1 MSVYAGDEVVSEHIH
16 EQSFDLALLNGQV
29 LDSQRNSLYWTTNMY
44 SSVHSFA
51 QLGSIRQAAEWV
63 AVLL

>member
-29 LDSQRNSLYWTTNMY
+29 LDSQRKPLLP
-44 SSVHSFA
+44 
-51 QLGSIRQAAEWV
+51 QLRRE
-63 AVLL
+63 